1 MKFHLSGAGTA
12 GRRLRLN
19 DRALPFFLVLP
30 SAAFVLLFL
39 VVPLIYALWC
49 SLWRCDYMNFTK
61 FVGLDNYIHVL
72 TDASFIRSFFLTM
85 GISLVSFAIAIAL
98 GVLLAVWIDK
108 MNKVAAYLLEMVILV
123 PWVTSMVVSALLW
136 KWLFQDSLG
145 LINYLLNQ
153 VGLASIKFLSDK
165 NVVVWTLIFVMTWR
179 VVAYA
184 MIQVLAGL
192 KGIPKDYEEA
202 ALIDGANRRQLF
214 WRIKIPMLKTPLAIS
229 SIIIALSN
237 INNVVVPN
245 ALTGGGPGEATM
257 VLGIKIYN
265 ESFSYFHFGDSSA
278 MSILLCLINFVL
290 IIFYVKAVK
299 YDVK

>member
-1 MKFHLSGAGTA
+1 MKSKSLQSGAS
-12 GRRLRLN
+12 RRLRLG

-30 SAAFVLLFL
+30 SAVFVLLFL
-39 VVPLIYALWC
+39 VAPVFYAFWC

-61 FVGLDNYIHVL
+61 FVGLDNYIGVFKN
-72 TDASFIRSFFLTM
+72 ASFIRSFFLTM
-85 GISLVSFAIAIAL
+85 KISLAGFAISLAL
-98 GVLLAVWIDK
+98 GVLFAVWIDK
-108 MNKVAAYLLEMVILV
+108 MRRISAYILEMIILV

-145 LINYLLNQ
+145 LVNYLLNE
-153 VGLASIKFLSDK
+153 VGLASVKFLSDK
-165 NVVVWTLIFVMTWR
+165 NVVVWTLIFVTSWR
-179 VVAYA
+179 LIAYA

-192 KGIPKDYEEA
+192 KAIPKDYEEA
-202 ALIDGANRRQLF
+202 AIIDGATRSQLF
-214 WRIKIPMLKTPLAIS
+214 WRIKIPMLKTPLAVS

-237 INNVVVPN
+237 INNVVVPR

-257 VLGIKIYN
+257 VLGIKVYN

-278 MSILLCLINFVL
+278 MSILLCLINFIL
-290 IIFYVKAVK
+290 IILYVKAVK